1 MKIAVG
7 SQNIVKINACK
18 TAFNK
23 VWPNIDWIVEGI
35 EVDSE
40 VSKQP
45 MTDEESIRGAI
56 NRAKKAIKLLKADFG
71 VGLEGGMQQIGN
83 YWFDCGWI
91 AIVDKNSKI
100 GLGSSLKI
108 LVPEKM
114 MTLIRQGKELGD
126 VIDIFFKG
134 KNLKQK
140 NGHFG
145 CMTNNAVTRTS
156 GYVDGIISSLVR
168 FIHPELFE

>member
-1 MKIAVG
+1 MKVAVG

-18 TAFNK
+18 TAFKK
-23 VWPNIDWIVEGI
+23 VWPKTTWSFAAI
-35 EVDSE
+35 EVKSS

-45 MTDEESIRGAI
+45 MTDEESIKGAI
-56 NRAKKAIKLLKADFG
+56 NRAEKAIKLLKADFG
-71 VGLEGGMQQIGN
+71 VGLEGGMQQIGDKW
-83 YWFDCGWI
+83 YDCGWI
-91 AIVDKNSKI
+91 AVIDKHNHI
-100 GLGSSLKI
+100 GIGSSLKI

-114 MTLIRQGKELGD
+114 VNLIKQGKELGE
-126 VIDIFFKG
+126 VTDIVFKG

-145 CMTNNAVTRTS
+145 CMTNNAITRTS
-156 GYVDGIISSLVR
+156 GYVDGIISSLAR